1 MIQIPMT
8 SGRILERSTLS
19 SLNANCSDDFVCA
32 ENVLSLNTRKQKNRA
47 ALSGRTIGSA
57 KTALPPAGR
66 AGSAQRNNSPART
79 PVSAPPDM
87 RMPSLL
93 HPVSKGQK
101 SLLSDGNLPRVY
113 ACFGWNIKN
122 PECDVDVSAFLLN
135 QSGKVIGDSWFV
147 FYGQTQSPDRSICLK
162 EHANDDRELITI
174 DFTKLNPAVKKI
186 VFVMT
191 IHEAFEKKLHFG
203 MLKDAYIRILNPSD
217 RRELLSFRLTDYY
230 TNVISMAIG
239 EIYQHNGRWKFNAI
253 GNGLAR
259 DLAGLCEFYGVQ
271 VI

>member
-1 MIQIPMT
+1 MIQLPVT

-19 SLNANCSDDFVCA
+19 SLNANCSDDYVCA
-32 ENVLSLNTRKQKNRA
+32 DNILSLNTRKR
-47 ALSGRTIGSA
+47 
-57 KTALPPAGR
+57 KTG
-66 AGSAQRNNSPART
+66 AGSAQSYATPAQTSVSSPTVIRV
-79 PVSAPPDM
+79 PV
-87 RMPSLL
+87 LL

-101 SLLSDGNLPRVY
+101 SPLLDGNLPRAL
-113 ACFGWNIKN
+113 ACFGWNVKN
-122 PECDVDVSAFLLN
+122 PDCDVDVSAFLLN

-147 FYGQTQSPDRSICLK
+147 FYGQTQSPDRSTCLTEQTK
-162 EHANDDRELITI
+162 DDRQMISI

-191 IHEAFEKKLHFG
+191 IHEAFEKRLHFD

-217 RRELLSFRLTDYY
+217 RSELLSFRLTDYY

-239 EIYQHNGRWKFNAI
+239 EIYQHNGKWKFNAI

>member
-19 SLNANCSDDFVCA
+19 SLNAVCENNAVCA
-32 ENVLSLNTRKQKNRA
+32 DNILSLNTRKH
-47 ALSGRTIGSA
+47 
-57 KTALPPAGR
+57 KTA
-66 AGSAQRNNSPART
+66 AGSAVHHAPPAQT
-79 PVSAPPDM
+79 PISAPKAVRIPA
-87 RMPSLL
+87 LL

-101 SLLSDGNLPRVY
+101 TPLPGGSLSRIQ
-113 ACFGWNIKN
+113 ACFGWNVKN
-122 PECDVDVSAFLLN
+122 PDCDVDVSAFLLN
-135 QSGKVIGDSWFV
+135 QSAKVIGDSWFV
-147 FYGQTQSPDRSICLK
+147 FYGQTQSPDRSICLT
-162 EHANDDRELITI
+162 EDANDDRELITI

-239 EIYQHNGRWKFNAI
+239 EIYQHNGNWKFNAV

-259 DLAGLCEFYGVQ
+259 DLAGLCQFYGVE